1 MKKPYEVLKEEM
13 KNQGLIQRELALR
26 TGVSEKHISTVLSG
40 SKSIS
45 PSFAKKLEYVLGISA
60 SYWLSLE
67 SDYALFKIEDAEKN
81 SITAYTTS
89 ESYIYGAK
97 ECIKEVVELPFS
109 CEDMF

>member
-45 PSFAKKLEYVLGISA
+45 PSFAKKLEYALGMDAIFWINLQA
-60 SYWLSLE
+60 NYDKELLKQKK
-67 SDYALFKIEDAEKN
+67 LFTNWNIFYYKEWEKGQ
-81 SITAYTTS
+81 T
-89 ESYIYGAK
+89 
-97 ECIKEVVELPFS
+97 
-109 CEDMF
+109 

>member
-45 PSFAKKLEYVLGISA
+45 PSFAKKLPVFG
-60 SYWLSLE
+60 
-67 SDYALFKIEDAEKN
+67 K
-81 SITAYTTS
+81 
-89 ESYIYGAK
+89 
-97 ECIKEVVELPFS
+97 
-109 CEDMF
+109 